1 MYQIAAKFSLM
12 RSSRHREPCYGMRII
27 SLSLHLH
34 RRLGEHRR
42 WSQNGHN
49 NVAILSLA
57 TTFQ

>member
-1 MYQIAAKFSLM
+1 VYRIAAKVSLM

-27 SLSLHLH
+27 LLPLLLH

-49 NVAILSLA
+49 KSAILTS
-57 TTFQ
+57 

>member
-12 RSSRHREPCYGMRII
+12 RSSRHREPCYGTRII
-27 SLSLHLH
+27 SLSLFLH

-49 NVAILSLA
+49 KSAILTS
-57 TTFQ
+57 